1 MTNTAILAASGLL
14 LFAYAL
20 DIVGR
25 RFKLPSVVLLIA
37 TGLLVRH
44 LTDAAGLHFN
54 WVDPIVPVIGTLGLI
69 LIVLEGSL
77 DLTVNRE
84 RSGLILTS
92 AAAALLGF
100 LASLWGFVLLF
111 DLVLGFA
118 LSTAVLAAIPFAVI
132 SSAVAIPSAARAA
145 GQAARVRRLRVVVV
159 GHPGRARL
167 LRVAAGRRLARRRSR
182 SISSAAAR
190 SRWSPPSRRP
200 LRCTT

>member
-1 MTNTAILAASGLL
+1 MTTTLL
-14 LFAYAL
+14 WLC
-20 DIVGR
+20 
-25 RFKLPSVVLLIA
+25 VVLLIA

-118 LSTAVLAAIPFAVI
+118 LSTAVLAAIPFAEV
-132 SSAVAIPSAARAA
+132 PAALALL
-145 GQAARVRRLRVVVV
+145 GARGTTGKVVVSV
-159 GHPGRARL
+159 G
-167 LRVAAGRRLARRRSR
+167 
-182 SISSAAAR
+182 
-190 SRWSPPSRRP
+190 
-200 LRCTT
+200 